1 MGASSTVTALRR
13 RRGVFQLSRFA
24 ALVTRREFA
33 AAAQAL
39 IAARALGVT
48 RAAAEESALML
59 MLYAGYPAAL
69 EGLRVLNGAWPGR
82 ARRSREGGPADWVKR
97 GEALCS
103 RVYGPSFEK
112 LVPAVHA
119 LHPDLARW
127 MIEHGYGRVLSRPGM
142 SARDREL
149 VTVAA
154 LSALGWERQ
163 LVSHLLGAR
172 RVGATLDE
180 VQGALAAGLART
192 DAASERIALS
202 AWRRLT
208 EAEAAGAAPLGA
220 RKSAR
225 KSARP
230 AKRPPARPASGPRR
244 AAKSAR

>member
-48 RAAAEESALML
+48 RAAAEESALCVRRARTKRL
-59 MLYAGYPAAL
+59 
-69 EGLRVLNGAWPGR
+69 R

-127 MIEHGYGRVLSRPGM
+127 MIEHGYGEFDFDHPG
-142 SARDREL
+142 D
-149 VTVAA
+149 
-154 LSALGWERQ
+154 
-163 LVSHLLGAR
+163 
-172 RVGATLDE
+172 
-180 VQGALAAGLART
+180 
-192 DAASERIALS
+192 
-202 AWRRLT
+202 
-208 EAEAAGAAPLGA
+208 
-220 RKSAR
+220 
-225 KSARP
+225 
-230 AKRPPARPASGPRR
+230 
-244 AAKSAR
+244 

>member
-1 MGASSTVTALRR
+1 MGASSTATALRR
-13 RRGVFQLSRFA
+13 RRGVFQLCRFA
-24 ALVTRREFA
+24 ALVARREFA

-39 IAARALGVT
+39 ASARAHAVT

-82 ARRSREGGPADWVKR
+82 ARRSREGGVGAWVKR

-103 RVYGPSFEK
+103 RVYGPSFVK
-112 LVPAVHA
+112 LVPAVQA

-142 SARDREL
+142 GARDREL

-154 LSALGWERQ
+154 LAALGWERQ

-192 DAASERIALS
+192 DAAAERTALS

-208 EAEAAGAAPLGA
+208 EAEAAGAAPLVPRRRDRAAA
-220 RKSAR
+220 RR
-225 KSARP
+225 RP
-230 AKRPPARPASGPRR
+230 AAKPAR
-244 AAKSAR
+244 